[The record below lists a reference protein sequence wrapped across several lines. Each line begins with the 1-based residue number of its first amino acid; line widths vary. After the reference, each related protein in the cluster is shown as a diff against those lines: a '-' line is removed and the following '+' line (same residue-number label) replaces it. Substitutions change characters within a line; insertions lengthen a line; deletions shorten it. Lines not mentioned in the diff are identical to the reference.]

1 MISIRA
7 YRAED
12 FDELWR
18 IDQKCFARGIAYS
31 REELGSYIRHSRA
44 FTLVAEQGE
53 KEKQTIAFIVAE
65 SDKTGIGHILT
76 IDVLPEFQRT
86 KIGSRLLAAAEKK
99 LREERCRSVLLEVA
113 VNNLPALTFY
123 KRHGYSVIQTIPRY
137 YLDSIDALVMGKR
150 LTTTSKA

>member
-7 YRAED
+7 YRADD

-31 REELGSYIRHSRA
+31 REELGSYIRHTRA
-44 FTLVAEQGE
+44 FTLVAEQAE

-150 LTTTSKA
+150 LTTISKA